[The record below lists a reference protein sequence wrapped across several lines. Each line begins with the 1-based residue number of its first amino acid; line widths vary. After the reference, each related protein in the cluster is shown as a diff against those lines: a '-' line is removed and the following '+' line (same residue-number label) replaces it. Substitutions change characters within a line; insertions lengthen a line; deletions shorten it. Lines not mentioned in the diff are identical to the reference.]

1 VTLMVLWWPQWFSG
15 GLIDSLINSVTP
27 WWPQGHTGDL
37 YVVSWWLLWYPLG
50 NSKTSS
56 LRYMAPNWSLWRPG
70 DLSDALVISLAPW
83 WHLKLT
89 GDLYGS
95 LVTSPAPWLERADT
109 HIYVTGQ
116 RTLLPNTIWYNQRSL
131 ENSTWIFQGIGASL
145 QYVHMYS
152 KHRCTYCK
160 MINSNMYIC
169 LKVSLVRLLNSLL
182 LRRWKDVPILSLI
195 KLYIL
200 RCLDVTSTHVS
211 TTYNYDPNGS
221 TSVGYEP

>member
-1 VTLMVLWWPQWFSG
+1 MTLMVLWWPQWFSG

-56 LRYMAPNWSLWRPG
+56 LQHMAPNWSPWLPG

-116 RTLLPNTIWYNQRSL
+116 RTLLPNIIWYNQRSL
-131 ENSTWIFQGIGASL
+131 ENSTWIFQRIGASL

-152 KHRCTYCK
+152 MHRCTYCTL
-160 MINSNMYIC
+160 ISSNIYIC
-169 LKVSLVRLLNSLL
+169 LKVSLV
-182 LRRWKDVPILSLI
+182 
-195 KLYIL
+195 